1 MVLGDAAD
9 DDADID
15 LLFVKSMGLPNLSVL
30 ISALDTH
37 GGPPPM
43 TAILLSASSR
53 AFLAHL
59 AEPAAMAS
67 SAALRSAAP
76 ASEDLEDDACSVD
89 ILLDQLPLSK
99 STLIQ

>member
-1 MVLGDAAD
+1 
-9 DDADID
+9 
-15 LLFVKSMGLPNLSVL
+15 
-30 ISALDTH
+30 
-37 GGPPPM
+37 
-43 TAILLSASSR
+43 
-53 AFLAHL
+53 
-59 AEPAAMAS
+59 MAS